1 MQILDSCSQLFAEHS
16 LGGVHLH
23 VLVVL
28 AAVTWIRWIP
38 AVVQKRSGTAAL
50 GARTCVIQLCDEGTS
65 LCFCRNMSAVCR

>member
-1 MQILDSCSQLFAEHS
+1 MQILDSCSQLFAGHS

-50 GARTCVIQLCDEGTS
+50 GGPGPV
-65 LCFCRNMSAVCR
+65 